1 MNESNQQEI
10 PKRKRSLAE
19 TPAREGDVRIKS
31 AGCMRRVFPP
41 EDEAKLKNMGDKE
54 AIAYMEELIAQGKYE
69 EIYIPPE
76 DFEMNKE
83 TKELQ

>member
-1 MNESNQQEI
+1 MNENEHQGI
-10 PKRKRSLAE
+10 PKRERSLAE

-31 AGCMRRVFPP
+31 AGCKKRIFSP
-41 EDEAKLKNMGDKE
+41 EDEEKIKNMGDKE

-83 TKELQ
+83 I